1 MDNTRL
7 LPLLQSGLAAQ
18 TIGGPLYK
26 QVALVLTNLIED
38 GNLTAGSSLPPEREL
53 AQALGMAR
61 VTIRSAYQSLLEN
74 RLVERRHGSGTYICE
89 RPQKISQPLWQLTS
103 FSQDMIARGKVPGV
117 RILSGGIGN
126 PSPEEAFQLGISMQD
141 QVVRVERLRLA
152 DDMPMAI
159 ERAVV
164 PQRLLGTAAE
174 PHRLSNNGQERELA
188 QAVLSGALSLYT
200 ALEQHGYK
208 PVRALQRL
216 TAIVL
221 DPVNARLL
229 GVADKAAALQMER
242 VSRTQTDRIV
252 EYTRSLY
259 RGDAYDFIAELKTGE
274 VG

>member
-7 LPLLQSGLAAQ
+7 LPLLHRGLAAQ
-18 TIGGPLYK
+18 TTGGPLYK
-26 QVALVLTNLIED
+26 QVSVVLTNMIED
-38 GNLTAGSSLPPEREL
+38 GSLAAGSSLPPEREL
-53 AQALGMAR
+53 AQALGLAR
-61 VTIRSAYQSLLEN
+61 VTIRSAYQALLEN

-164 PQRLLGTAAE
+164 PQRLLGTGNAA
-174 PHRLSNNGQERELA
+174 LTGSVQDTELA
-188 QAVLSGALSLYT
+188 QAVLSGALSLYA

-208 PVRALQRL
+208 PARALQRL
-216 TAIVL
+216 TAVVL

-229 GVADKAAALQMER
+229 GVAKGVFPLR
-242 VSRTQTDRIV
+242 HVRTMPKQPRR
-252 EYTRSLY
+252 Y
-259 RGDAYDFIAELKTGE
+259 
-274 VG
+274 

>member
-7 LPLLQSGLAAQ
+7 LPLLQRGLAAQ
-18 TIGGPLYK
+18 TTGGPLYK
-26 QVALVLTNLIED
+26 QVSVVLTNLIED
-38 GNLTAGSSLPPEREL
+38 GSLAAGSSLPPEREL
-53 AQALGMAR
+53 AQALGLAR
-61 VTIRSAYQSLLEN
+61 VTIRSAYQALLEN

-89 RPQKISQPLWQLTS
+89 RPKKISQPLWQLTS

-117 RILSGGIGN
+117 RILSGGIGQ

-141 QVVRVERLRLA
+141 LVVRVERLRLA

-164 PQRLLGTAAE
+164 PQRLLGTAT
-174 PHRLSNNGQERELA
+174 LSAAGQETELA

-216 TAIVL
+216 TAVVL

-259 RGDAYDFIAELKTGE
+259 RGDAYDFIAELKTGG
-274 VG
+274 VR

>member
-7 LPLLQSGLAAQ
+7 LPHLQRGLAAQ
-18 TIGGPLYK
+18 TNGGPLYK
-26 QVALVLTNLIED
+26 QVATVLISLIEE
-38 GNLTAGSSLPPEREL
+38 GSLSPGSSLPPEREL

-61 VTIRSAYQSLLEN
+61 VTIRSAYQTLLEN

-117 RILSGGIGN
+117 RILSGGVGN

-152 DDMPMAI
+152 DDLPMAI

-164 PQRLLGTAAE
+164 PQRLLGRDEGAE
-174 PHRLSNNGQERELA
+174 PA
-188 QAVLSGALSLYT
+188 QSVLSGRLSLYA
-200 ALEQHGYK
+200 ALEHYGYK

-216 TAIVL
+216 TAVVL

-274 VG
+274 VR

>member
-7 LPLLQSGLAAQ
+7 LPLLQRGLAAQ
-18 TIGGPLYK
+18 TSGGPLYK
-26 QVALVLTNLIED
+26 RVSVVLGNLIED
-38 GNLTAGSSLPPEREL
+38 GSLSAGSSLPPEREL
-53 AQALGMAR
+53 AQALGLAR
-61 VTIRSAYQSLLEN
+61 VTIRSAYQSLLVS

-103 FSQDMIARGKVPGV
+103 FSQDMIARGKVPSV

-141 QVVRVERLRLA
+141 LVVRVERLRLA
-152 DDMPMAI
+152 DDVPMAI

-164 PQRLLGTAAE
+164 PQRLLGAGNVSPVDAV
-174 PHRLSNNGQERELA
+174 PDNALA
-188 QAVLSGALSLYT
+188 QAVLSGVLSLYA

-216 TAIVL
+216 TAVVL

-242 VSRTQTDRIV
+242 VSRTNTDRIV

-274 VG
+274 VQ

>member
-7 LPLLQSGLAAQ
+7 LPLLQRGLAAQ
-18 TIGGPLYK
+18 TTGGPLYK
-26 QVALVLTNLIED
+26 QVSMVLTNLIED
-38 GNLTAGSSLPPEREL
+38 GSLAAGSSLPPEREL
-53 AQALGMAR
+53 AQALGLAR
-61 VTIRSAYQSLLEN
+61 VTIRSAYQALLEN

-89 RPQKISQPLWQLTS
+89 RPKKISQPLWQLTS

-117 RILSGGIGN
+117 RILSGGIGQ

-141 QVVRVERLRLA
+141 LVVRVERLRLA

-164 PQRLLGTAAE
+164 PQRLLGTGTLSAA
-174 PHRLSNNGQERELA
+174 GQETELA
-188 QAVLSGALSLYT
+188 QAVLSGALSLYA

-216 TAIVL
+216 TAVVL

-274 VG
+274 VR

>member
-7 LPLLQSGLAAQ
+7 LPLLHRGLAAQ
-18 TIGGPLYK
+18 TTGGPLYK
-26 QVALVLTNLIED
+26 QVSVVLTNLIED
-38 GNLTAGSSLPPEREL
+38 GSLAAGSSLPPEREL
-53 AQALGMAR
+53 AQALGLAR

-164 PQRLLGTAAE
+164 PQRLLGTGSATGT
-174 PHRLSNNGQERELA
+174 GQDTQLA
-188 QAVLSGALSLYT
+188 QAVLSGALSLYA

-216 TAIVL
+216 TAVVL

-242 VSRTQTDRIV
+242 VSRTQNDRIV

-274 VG
+274 VR

>member
-1 MDNTRL
+1 
-7 LPLLQSGLAAQ
+7 
-18 TIGGPLYK
+18 
-26 QVALVLTNLIED
+26 
-38 GNLTAGSSLPPEREL
+38 
-53 AQALGMAR
+53 
-61 VTIRSAYQSLLEN
+61 
-74 RLVERRHGSGTYICE
+74 
-89 RPQKISQPLWQLTS
+89 
-103 FSQDMIARGKVPGV
+103 MIARGKVPGV

-152 DDMPMAI
+152 DDLPMAI

-164 PQRLLGTAAE
+164 PQRLLGSGVSLTD
-174 PHRLSNNGQERELA
+174 SGQETELA
-188 QAVLSGALSLYT
+188 QAVLSGALSLYA

-216 TAIVL
+216 TAVVL
-221 DPVNARLL
+221 DPVNAGLL

-242 VSRTQTDRIV
+242 VSRTQKDRIV

-274 VG
+274 V

>member
-7 LPLLQSGLAAQ
+7 LPLLQRGLAAQ
-18 TIGGPLYK
+18 TTGGPLYK
-26 QVALVLTNLIED
+26 QVAVVLTNLIED
-38 GNLTAGSSLPPEREL
+38 GSLAAGSSLPPEREL
-53 AQALGMAR
+53 AQALGLAR
-61 VTIRSAYQSLLEN
+61 VTIRSAYQALLEN

-89 RPQKISQPLWQLTS
+89 RPKKISQPLWQLTS

-117 RILSGGIGN
+117 RILSGGIGQ

-141 QVVRVERLRLA
+141 LVVRVERLRLA

-164 PQRLLGTAAE
+164 PQRLLGTAT
-174 PHRLSNNGQERELA
+174 LSAAGQETELA

-216 TAIVL
+216 TAVVL

-274 VG
+274 VR

>member
-7 LPLLQSGLAAQ
+7 LPLLQRGLAAQ
-18 TIGGPLYK
+18 TSGGPLYK
-26 QVALVLTNLIED
+26 QVSVVLTNLIED
-38 GNLTAGSSLPPEREL
+38 GSLAAGSSLPPEREL
-53 AQALGMAR
+53 AQALGLAR

-89 RPQKISQPLWQLTS
+89 RPKKISQPLWQLTS

-141 QVVRVERLRLA
+141 LVVRVERLRLA

-164 PQRLLGTAAE
+164 PQRLLGANLGASTLSAA
-174 PHRLSNNGQERELA
+174 GQESELA
-188 QAVLSGALSLYT
+188 QAVLSGALSLYA

-216 TAIVL
+216 TAVVL

-274 VG
+274 VR

>member
-7 LPLLQSGLAAQ
+7 LPLLQRGLAAQ
-18 TIGGPLYK
+18 TTGGPLYK
-26 QVALVLTNLIED
+26 QVAVVLTNLIED
-38 GNLTAGSSLPPEREL
+38 GSLAAGSSLPPEREL
-53 AQALGMAR
+53 AQALGLAR
-61 VTIRSAYQSLLEN
+61 VTIRSAYQALLEN

-89 RPQKISQPLWQLTS
+89 RPKKISQPLWQLTS

-117 RILSGGIGN
+117 RILSGDIGH

-141 QVVRVERLRLA
+141 LVVRVERLRLA

-164 PQRLLGTAAE
+164 PQRLLGTATLTRDEA
-174 PHRLSNNGQERELA
+174 GQKTELA
-188 QAVLSGALSLYT
+188 QAVLSGALSLYA
-200 ALEQHGYK
+200 ALEDQGYK

-216 TAIVL
+216 TAVVL

-274 VG
+274 VR

>member
-7 LPLLQSGLAAQ
+7 LPLLQRGLAAQ
-18 TIGGPLYK
+18 TTGGPLYK
-26 QVALVLTNLIED
+26 QVSVVLTNLIED
-38 GNLTAGSSLPPEREL
+38 GSLAAGSSLPPEREL
-53 AQALGMAR
+53 AQALGLAR
-61 VTIRSAYQSLLEN
+61 VTIRSAYQTLLEN

-89 RPQKISQPLWQLTS
+89 RPKKISQPLWQLTS

-117 RILSGGIGN
+117 RILSGGIGQ

-141 QVVRVERLRLA
+141 LVVRVERLRLA

-164 PQRLLGTAAE
+164 PQRLLGAAT
-174 PHRLSNNGQERELA
+174 LSAAGQETELA

-216 TAIVL
+216 TAVVL

-274 VG
+274 VR

>member
-7 LPLLQSGLAAQ
+7 LPLLQRGLAAQ
-18 TIGGPLYK
+18 TTGGPLYK
-26 QVALVLTNLIED
+26 QVSVVLTNLIED
-38 GNLTAGSSLPPEREL
+38 GSLAAGSSLPPEREL
-53 AQALGMAR
+53 AQALGLAR
-61 VTIRSAYQSLLEN
+61 VTIRSAYQALLEN

-89 RPQKISQPLWQLTS
+89 RPKKISQPLWQLTS

-152 DDMPMAI
+152 DDLPMAI

-164 PQRLLGTAAE
+164 PQRLLGTGTLSAA
-174 PHRLSNNGQERELA
+174 GQETELA
-188 QAVLSGALSLYT
+188 QAVLSGALSLYA

-216 TAIVL
+216 TAVVL

-274 VG
+274 VR

>member
-7 LPLLQSGLAAQ
+7 LPLLQRGLAAQ
-18 TIGGPLYK
+18 TTGGPLYK
-26 QVALVLTNLIED
+26 QVSVVLTNLIED
-38 GNLTAGSSLPPEREL
+38 GSLAAGSSLPPEREL
-53 AQALGMAR
+53 AQALGLAR
-61 VTIRSAYQSLLEN
+61 VTIRSAYQALLEN

-89 RPQKISQPLWQLTS
+89 RPKKISQPLWQLTS

-117 RILSGGIGN
+117 RILSGGIGQ

-141 QVVRVERLRLA
+141 LVVRVERLRLA

-164 PQRLLGTAAE
+164 PQRLLGTAT
-174 PHRLSNNGQERELA
+174 LSAAGQETELA
-188 QAVLSGALSLYT
+188 QAVLSGALSLYA

-216 TAIVL
+216 TAVVL

-274 VG
+274 VR

>member
-7 LPLLQSGLAAQ
+7 LPLLQRGLAAQ
-18 TIGGPLYK
+18 TNGGPLYK
-26 QVALVLTNLIED
+26 QVSAVLTSLIED
-38 GNLTAGSSLPPEREL
+38 GNLAAGSSLPPEREL
-53 AQALGMAR
+53 AQALGLAR
-61 VTIRSAYQSLLEN
+61 VTIRSAYQALLEN

-152 DDMPMAI
+152 DDLPMAI

-164 PQRLLGTAAE
+164 PQRLLGSGEGT
-174 PHRLSNNGQERELA
+174 ELA
-188 QAVLSGALSLYT
+188 QAVLSGALSLYA

-216 TAIVL
+216 TAVVL

-274 VG
+274 VR

>member
-7 LPLLQSGLAAQ
+7 LPLLQRGLAAQ
-18 TIGGPLYK
+18 TTGGPLYK
-26 QVALVLTNLIED
+26 QVSVVLTNLIED
-38 GNLTAGSSLPPEREL
+38 GSLAAGSSLPPEREL
-53 AQALGMAR
+53 AQALGLAR
-61 VTIRSAYQSLLEN
+61 VTIRSAYQALLEN

-89 RPQKISQPLWQLTS
+89 RPKKISQPLWQLTS

-117 RILSGGIGN
+117 RILSGGIGQ

-141 QVVRVERLRLA
+141 LVVRVERLRLA

-164 PQRLLGTAAE
+164 PQRLLGTGTLSAA
-174 PHRLSNNGQERELA
+174 GQETELA
-188 QAVLSGALSLYT
+188 QAVLSGALSLYA

-216 TAIVL
+216 TAVVL

-274 VG
+274 VR